1 MTSEEYKLTFATHD
15 EIVPQNESECI
26 IYELI
31 AQSANDSNSAMFRED
46 VTKLIMNRRPS
57 TKKLGY
63 DDDELPIEVKPR
75 NYTNSHVKLHG
86 EGSFSDFTWARHK
99 RHIAD
104 NVQIIISGFSFGKIL
119 YAIEIPYSTLISHI
133 EKQLFKFLPNGD
145 VVNHYARKIIFSYKQ
160 WAHSHYKMI
169 YIRPTIDK
177 YKSSMSKDFYTK
189 VIQGEQHATRKEAGK
204 GSQKNGLKKKKESSE
219 KQEAQIVQIV

>member
-1 MTSEEYKLTFATHD
+1 MTSEEYKLIFATHD
-15 EIVPQNESECI
+15 EVFPQNEHECV

-46 VTKLIMNRRPS
+46 VTKIIMNRRPS

-75 NYTNSHVKLHG
+75 NYTNSHVRLHG

-99 RHIAD
+99 RHMVD
-104 NVQIIISGFSFGKIL
+104 NVQIVISGFSFGKIL
-119 YAIEIPYSTLISHI
+119 YAIEIPYLTLISHI
-133 EKQLFKFLPNGD
+133 EKQLMKFLPAGD
-145 VVNHYARKIIFSYKQ
+145 VVNHYARKITFSYRH
-160 WAHSHYKMI
+160 WADSYYKII

-177 YKSSMSKDFYTK
+177 YKSSISRDFYTK
-189 VIQGEQHATRKEAGK
+189 VIKGEINATRKEAGK
-204 GSQKNGLKKKKESSE
+204 RSQKNGIKKEKESSE
-219 KQEAQIVQIV
+219 KQEA